1 MRQWLLISW
10 VLIATGV
17 MAGLVILTFPA
28 KPLVASPPP
37 TVSVAKPGCYFGIT
51 RDVNNCG
58 VWTIFFCN
66 LLNSAPAPGHGQQ
79 CEICRIWQ
87 IQIQGRQVELKLWY
101 DCTYDNHPD
110 CEIWW
115 AEFQL
120 KGCRFGGTTSVP
132 DPLAAESVECMC
144 PIDAEI

>member
-1 MRQWLLISW
+1 MRQWLLMSW

-37 TVSVAKPGCYFGIT
+37 VNVSVAKPGCIVGIT
-51 RDVNNCG
+51 NDVNNCG
-58 VWTIFFCN
+58 VHALFCD
-66 LLNSAPAPGHGQQ
+66 LLNWAPGPSHGLQ

-87 IQIQGRQVELKLWY
+87 LQFQGRQVELKLWL
-101 DCTYDNHPD
+101 DCTGDKHPD
-110 CEIWW
+110 CEIWL
-115 AEFQL
+115 ASFQP
-120 KGCRFGGTTSVP
+120 KSCRFGGTTSVP